1 MTLLVVGSQRVDAGK
16 TTFSTGLIA
25 RTGAIGF
32 KPRAGND
39 YWFDQDDV
47 REAVLDDR
55 LYGKDARRLA
65 AASPGS
71 LLPED
76 INPVHRLWR
85 PDPGNGS
92 GLLGQSDRSFV
103 VDRVGDCFVV
113 NGTVEIPA
121 LAREHLSLSDAAVV
135 ESIDAFNQLMRRH
148 YVPRLEALS
157 RRISTTD
164 RAIVES
170 YSDVARPVRGI
181 EPDAVAVV
189 EPTRA
194 RIYEGSRYRKC
205 CAIATGAE
213 GSFTGELEERVSSV
227 IDLADPVAT
236 VDLPALSSAERSD
249 PEKVATAY
257 DTAYEEL
264 IDTAGW

>member
-1 MTLLVVGSQRVDAGK
+1 MTLLVVGSERVDAGK

-25 RTGAIGF
+25 RTGAVGF

-39 YWFDQDDV
+39 YWFHQDDY
-47 REAVLDDR
+47 REAVLEGR

-71 LLPED
+71 LAPED

-85 PDPGNGS
+85 PAPGNGS
-92 GLLGQSDRSFV
+92 GLLGQAQRSFV
-103 VDRVGDCFVV
+103 VDRVGDGYVV
-113 NGTVEIPA
+113 NGTVKTPE
-121 LAREHLSLSDAAVV
+121 LAREHLPLSDAAVV
-135 ESIDAFNQLMRRH
+135 ESVDAFNQLMQRH
-148 YVPRLEALS
+148 HVTRLENLS
-157 RRISTTD
+157 RRITATD
-164 RAIVES
+164 RAVVES

-181 EPDAVAVV
+181 EPNAVAVV
-189 EPTRA
+189 DPTRA

-213 GSFTGELEERVSSV
+213 GSFTGQLEERVPSV

-236 VDLPALSSAERSD
+236 VELPALSSAERSD
-249 PEKVATAY
+249 PETVATAY
-257 DTAYEEL
+257 ETAYEEL
-264 IDTAGW
+264 LDTAGW